1 MQTPG
6 FINAANA
13 PIIFYIFKFICT
25 FLHTYTYPVC
35 NNSTILH
42 IKDNISILIN
52 SKNKQGLLGVK
63 SCKRNQKLCFIQ
75 KDKN

>member
-13 PIIFYIFKFICT
+13 PIIFYIFRFICT

-42 IKDNISILIN
+42 IKVRIISTY
-52 SKNKQGLLGVK
+52 
-63 SCKRNQKLCFIQ
+63 
-75 KDKN
+75 